1 MLIKAMVED
10 RTHWLKPFVQ
20 QIKQIGYYTTFT
32 DEVMADFMFIANKE
46 INPDADDFGGMS
58 SKQFF
63 ALVKQ
68 LPGYEGAV
76 RRRFIREAEYEKKRK
91 QNRIAGLR
99 NPKGDYNWKLLA
111 AKSNGGKGLE
121 MGSNPNE

>member
-1 MLIKAMVED
+1 MVTGYK
-10 RTHWLKPFVQ
+10 THWIKPFIQ
-20 QIKQIGYYTTFT
+20 QIRQIIYYTIYS
-32 DEVMADFMFIANKE
+32 DEIMSDFMFIANKE

-76 RRRFIREAEYEKKRK
+76 RRRFLREAEYEKKR
-91 QNRIAGLR
+91 QQQRLAGLKKP
-99 NPKGDYNWKLLA
+99 NGDYNWLALA
-111 AKSNGGKGLE
+111 ATANGGKGLE
-121 MGSNPNE
+121 RGSEPNG